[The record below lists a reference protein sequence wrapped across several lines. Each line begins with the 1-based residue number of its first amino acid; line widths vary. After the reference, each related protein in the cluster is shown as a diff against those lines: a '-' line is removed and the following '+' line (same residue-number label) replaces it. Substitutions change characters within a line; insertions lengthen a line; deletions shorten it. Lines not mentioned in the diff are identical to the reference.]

1 MFLPPAN
8 QLIVEREKE
17 EMSRDGAVSVSVQV
31 QRLEVQ

>member
-1 MFLPPAN
+1 MSLPPAN

-31 QRLEVQ
+31 QHLEVQ